1 MNHFQTELE
10 SLHQN
15 NLWRSLREIESAQGP
30 LVQHAG
36 KTYLNFA
43 SNDYLGLANNP
54 QVIKATQLALTKWGT
69 GSGSSRLVAG
79 SLSIHHELEKSIAE
93 FKHAEAALIFSSGY
107 QANIGVIQALIGKD
121 DCVIV
126 DRYAHASIVDGA
138 RLSGAKIQVCAHLD
152 TLALS
157 KILAKNKAKKCLV
170 ITDSY
175 FSMDGDLVPLEEYI
189 KICKQNGTL
198 LMVDDAH
205 GVGVYGES
213 GEGVVSRELMQQCD
227 IVTGTFSKS
236 LGSQGGFVVAKEDV
250 IDYLRNK
257 ARSFIYST
265 GPNPASSAATLESI
279 TILKSNPALRETL
292 WSNIDYVRQEL
303 IHIGCDLMNSQGPI
317 IPILIGDTHKAMLI
331 SQKLLESG
339 ILAPAI
345 RPPTVSKNTDRIR
358 ITITAKH
365 TKADIDKFLT
375 TLRSILE
382 ENK

>member
-1 MNHFQTELE
+1 LNHFQTELE